1 MKKLS
6 DTQRLE
12 NFTISSPNFEFVSIL
27 QKKVPPV
34 LKVKTIGISAIQTQT
49 ASKIVTWIRTLIP
62 SGKVP
67 MSSISYLNRMETI
80 NVTVTEFVEKYYL
93 HDSSIEKID
102 YDADKKIL
110 SLTIEFCF
118 WWQPW
123 YNKNEPRTV

>member
-1 MKKLS
+1 M
-6 DTQRLE
+6 
-12 NFTISSPNFEFVSIL
+12 
-27 QKKVPPV
+27 
-34 LKVKTIGISAIQTQT
+34 
-49 ASKIVTWIRTLIP
+49 
-62 SGKVP
+62 
-67 MSSISYLNRMETI
+67 
-80 NVTVTEFVEKYYL
+80 TVTEFVEKYYL